1 MKVKSL
7 GTISKGND
15 QDFFVERRRDASD
28 SQQPFDR
35 HLKNLGQ
42 EMYEEQMAGLAGKI
56 EEQGQRLKQ
65 KADILE
71 MERYRELITEL
82 LAEVVSN
89 AYAFRKEKTIGTK
102 GRLKVCATI
111 CKINQKLEEIAERI
125 LVGCKDSIEIISR
138 IDDIRGLIIDI
149 ML

>member
-7 GTISKGND
+7 GTVSKGAD
-15 QDFFVERRRDASD
+15 LDFIVERRRDASD
-28 SQQPFDR
+28 SQQSFDR
-35 HLKNLGQ
+35 HLKSLGQ
-42 EMYEEQMAGLAGKI
+42 ELYEERMAELAVEI

-65 KADILE
+65 KADIAE
-71 MERYRELITEL
+71 MERYRELIAQL
-82 LAEVVSN
+82 LSEVVSG
-89 AYAFRKEKTIGTK
+89 AYAFRKEKTINAR

-125 LVGCKDSIEIISR
+125 LTGCKDSIEIISR
-138 IDDIRGLIIDI
+138 IDDIRGLIIDM